1 MIIDP
6 MHLKAEMDRTG
17 DGLITC
23 KQRLKKDALLKAA
36 AKAREVYDLKLVVI
50 DLIEEMM

>member
-6 MHLKAEMDRTG
+6 ELIKAEHDRTG
-17 DGLITC
+17 DGLYTC

-36 AKAREVYDLKLVVI
+36 AKAREVYDLKLVLI
-50 DLIEEMM
+50 NLIEELL